1 MAGARIAVYG
11 ALAANVAIAVTK
23 FVVAAV
29 TGSSAMA
36 SEGIHSTVDTGNS
49 LLLLVG
55 IRLSE
60 REASLEHPFGH
71 GKELYFWGLIV
82 AVLIFGVGGGLSAY
96 TGFMRVLNPV
106 RMQNV
111 FWNYVVLAA
120 AFVFEGASLS
130 VAMRQFLREKGDRP
144 FWQALRGSKD
154 PATYTVVAEDS
165 AALAGLVIAAIG
177 VFIADR
183 FDLPVAD
190 GVASMMIGLL
200 LAATAVV
207 LIHEARGLL
216 IGEGLRRDTL
226 EALRALVAQD
236 AMVCRVG
243 RMLSMYIG
251 PEEVLLT
258 FDVQFQPD
266 ASAVDVAGAIA
277 RLESAIRER
286 YPRITR
292 IYIEPR
298 AEVSS
303 PPRLGVASPA
313 PTRASD

>member
-1 MAGARIAVYG
+1 MPGSRIAVYG
-11 ALAANVAIAVTK
+11 ALTANVAIAATK
-23 FVVAAV
+23 FVVAGI

-36 SEGIHSTVDTGNS
+36 SEGIHSAVDTGNS

-55 IRLSE
+55 TKLSE

-96 TGFMRVLNPV
+96 TGFTRVLHPEPLKSA
-106 RMQNV
+106 

-120 AFVFEGASLS
+120 AFVFEGASLT
-130 VAMRQFLREKGDRP
+130 VALRQFLREKGTRP
-144 FWQALRGSKD
+144 FWQALRASKD

-165 AALAGLVIAAIG
+165 AALAGLLIAATG
-177 VFIADR
+177 VFVADR
-183 FDLPVAD
+183 FQQPIAD
-190 GVASMMIGLL
+190 GIASIVIGVL
-200 LAATAVV
+200 LAATAVA
-207 LIHEARGLL
+207 LIHEAKGLL

-226 EALRALVAQD
+226 DALRALVAKD
-236 AMVCRVG
+236 ETVCRVG

-251 PEEVLLT
+251 PDEVLLT
-258 FDVQFQPD
+258 FDVQFKPD
-266 ASAVDVAGAIA
+266 ASAAEVAAAIS

-298 AEVSS
+298 AEVTP
-303 PPRLGVASPA
+303 PPRVGSGTPA
-313 PTRASD
+313 ATRADD

>member
-1 MAGARIAVYG
+1 MSGSRIAVYG

-23 FVVAAV
+23 FVVAGI
-29 TGSSAMA
+29 TGSSAMV
-36 SEGIHSTVDTGNS
+36 SEGIHSAVDTGNS

-55 IRLSE
+55 TRLSE
-60 REASLEHPFGH
+60 REASVEHPFGH

-96 TGFMRVLNPV
+96 TGIVHVLHPQPLENA
-106 RMQNV
+106 
-111 FWNYVVLAA
+111 FWSYIVLAA
-120 AFVFEGASLS
+120 AFVFEGSSLT
-130 VAMRQFLREKGDRP
+130 VALRQFLREKGSRP

-177 VFIADR
+177 IFIADHYA
-183 FDLPVAD
+183 LPAAD
-190 GVASMMIGLL
+190 GVASIVIGVL
-200 LAATAVV
+200 LAATAVA
-207 LIHEARGLL
+207 LIHEAKGLL

-226 EALRALVAQD
+226 DALRALVTKD
-236 AMVCRVG
+236 PTVRRVG

-251 PEEVLLT
+251 PDEVLLT
-258 FDVQFQPD
+258 FDAQFDPE
-266 ASAVDVAGAIA
+266 ASASDVAAAVA

-298 AEVSS
+298 AEV
-303 PPRLGVASPA
+303 PPVRTGSGAANPA
-313 PTRASD
+313 RADD